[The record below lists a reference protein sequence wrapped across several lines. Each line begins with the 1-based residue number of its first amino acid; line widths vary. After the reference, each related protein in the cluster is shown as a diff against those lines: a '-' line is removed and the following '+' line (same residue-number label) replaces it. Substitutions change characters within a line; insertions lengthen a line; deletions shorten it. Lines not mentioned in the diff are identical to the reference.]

1 MYMGNF
7 LELNKL
13 IIAKTKIYRKQYPVR
28 RVLFC

>member
-13 IIAKTKIYRKQYPVR
+13 IIAKTK